1 MRTAKSL
8 FAVAHGRPRAHS
20 LAQRQHP
27 SRSLPARLEPSG
39 FAAERRPHTCR
50 IPTAI
55 QWQTRRVKDRQPD
68 DPGPCRRCASALSS
82 AADAPAYISLGSHA
96 KSGPPMRRSPRR
108 AVPCGHRHG
117 ARRFA
122 VGHGRHQP
130 RSLAQRQHPSRSPHE
145 RLEPS
150 APCGRESNRERVGP
164 TPTRRVRRRRAT
176 HRFIGSNRIW
186 QSLPAAL
193 GASGPSF
200 LQDVLESHVKPG
212 MRMGGASGCG
222 FLRFGMHVRHVT

>member
-1 MRTAKSL
+1 MRTPTWR

-27 SRSLPARLEPSG
+27 SGSSHERQEPSG

-82 AADAPAYISLGSHA
+82 AADAPTHISLGSHA
-96 KSGPPMRRSPRR
+96 KSGPTMRRSPRR

-117 ARRFA
+117 A
-122 VGHGRHQP
+122 
-130 RSLAQRQHPSRSPHE
+130 SL
-145 RLEPS
+145 S
-150 APCGRESNRERVGP
+150 ATDATNPAA
-164 TPTRRVRRRRAT
+164 RRR
-176 HRFIGSNRIW
+176 GSNHPDLRMRGW
-186 QSLPAAL
+186 NRVLPAGENRIANGWGL
-193 GASGPSF
+193 LRRGACADGEPRIS
-200 LQDVLESHVKPG
+200 VHRVKPDLAIATSGSRRLRTFIPAGCARVARQTWGAHGWRIG
-212 MRMGGASGCG
+212 MRVSPI
-222 FLRFGMHVRHVT
+222 RHARKT